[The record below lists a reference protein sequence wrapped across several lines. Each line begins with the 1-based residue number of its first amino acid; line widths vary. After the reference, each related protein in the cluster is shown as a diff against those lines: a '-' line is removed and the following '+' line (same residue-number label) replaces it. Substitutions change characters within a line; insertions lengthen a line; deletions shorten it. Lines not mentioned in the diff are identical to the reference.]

1 MHKIVVPNTIL
12 IVDDDE
18 MNRDVLG
25 NIFSA
30 SHSIEMAENGKEC
43 LNKILEC
50 GQKFCAV
57 LLDVVMPVMGGIEV
71 LKKLNRDGVVDHIP
85 VFLITGE
92 TDTRIIKRAYELGV
106 MDVISKPISSY
117 MVQRRVNSVIEL
129 FTARKRLSSVVGQQK
144 DQLLKQAAKV
154 LATNTNYATMVSTP
168 MNNSNKIKF
177 IQLSMVDEEQV
188 IAVIVL
194 GGNVIKNN
202 MIHVE
207 KSLDDETLL
216 KLNILLNTNLNGL
229 PIEDINLAMITKL
242 KQQAGIYDGIIA
254 EVMDAVAAV
263 IRENDDIE
271 IYTSGANNIFKYP
284 ELSDNQS
291 AQEIISA
298 FEEKQQLS
306 ELVTQ
311 TLAQDENT
319 GIQVYIGDEAPV
331 KTMKDCSVV
340 TATYELGEG
349 MKGTIGIIGPK
360 RMDYEH
366 VMKTLKTLQ
375 SELDAIYNKEPKG

>member
-1 MHKIVVPNTIL
+1 MHKIVIPNTIL

-144 DQLLKQAAKV
+144 DQLLKQAKRI
-154 LATNTNYATMVSTP
+154 LRLNMGMIESLSTAIEFR
-168 MNNSNKIKF
+168 SGESGEHIRKIH
-177 IQLSMVDEEQV
+177 D
-188 IAVIVL
+188 
-194 GGNVIKNN
+194 
-202 MIHVE
+202 
-207 KSLDDETLL
+207 
-216 KLNILLNTNLNGL
+216 
-229 PIEDINLAMITKL
+229 ITKL
-242 KQQAGIYDGIIA
+242 FLENSPLGRDFSTEEIEHISL
-254 EVMDAVAAV
+254 AAIMHDV
-263 IRENDDIE
+263 
-271 IYTSGANNIFKYP
+271 GK
-284 ELSDNQS
+284 
-291 AQEIISA
+291 IS
-298 FEEKQQLS
+298 
-306 ELVTQ
+306 
-311 TLAQDENT
+311 
-319 GIQVYIGDEAPV
+319 IP
-331 KTMKDCSVV
+331 
-340 TATYELGEG
+340 
-349 MKGTIGIIGPK
+349 
-360 RMDYEH
+360 
-366 VMKTLKTLQ
+366 
-375 SELDAIYNKEPKG
+375 DAILSKPGRLTPEEFEIMKKPGRGTNGHIAIGTNSVERAIYHLGLRGVTFDETTRKTDGVGKTKAIYLDGEVGDFALQLTQK

>member
-1 MHKIVVPNTIL
+1 MEYSFMHKIVVPNTIL

-144 DQLLKQAAKV
+144 DQLLKH
-154 LATNTNYATMVSTP
+154 
-168 MNNSNKIKF
+168 
-177 IQLSMVDEEQV
+177 
-188 IAVIVL
+188 
-194 GGNVIKNN
+194 
-202 MIHVE
+202 IHCQGTYQ
-207 KSLDDETLL
+207 TLL
-216 KLNILLNTNLNGL
+216 FRITLRCNGGRRGKLFCLLFLSAWPLYPSNLK
-229 PIEDINLAMITKL
+229 I
-242 KQQAGIYDGIIA
+242 
-254 EVMDAVAAV
+254 V
-263 IRENDDIE
+263 
-271 IYTSGANNIFKYP
+271 
-284 ELSDNQS
+284 
-291 AQEIISA
+291 
-298 FEEKQQLS
+298 
-306 ELVTQ
+306 
-311 TLAQDENT
+311 
-319 GIQVYIGDEAPV
+319 
-331 KTMKDCSVV
+331 
-340 TATYELGEG
+340 
-349 MKGTIGIIGPK
+349 
-360 RMDYEH
+360 
-366 VMKTLKTLQ
+366 
-375 SELDAIYNKEPKG
+375 

>member
-144 DQLLKQAAKV
+144 DQLLK
-154 LATNTNYATMVSTP
+154 
-168 MNNSNKIKF
+168 
-177 IQLSMVDEEQV
+177 
-188 IAVIVL
+188 
-194 GGNVIKNN
+194 
-202 MIHVE
+202 
-207 KSLDDETLL
+207 
-216 KLNILLNTNLNGL
+216 
-229 PIEDINLAMITKL
+229 
-242 KQQAGIYDGIIA
+242 
-254 EVMDAVAAV
+254 
-263 IRENDDIE
+263 
-271 IYTSGANNIFKYP
+271 
-284 ELSDNQS
+284 
-291 AQEIISA
+291 
-298 FEEKQQLS
+298 
-306 ELVTQ
+306 
-311 TLAQDENT
+311 
-319 GIQVYIGDEAPV
+319 
-331 KTMKDCSVV
+331 
-340 TATYELGEG
+340 
-349 MKGTIGIIGPK
+349 PK
-360 RMDYEH
+360 E
-366 VMKTLKTLQ
+366 
-375 SELDAIYNKEPKG
+375 S